1 MFKIFLFF
9 LLFYFSLFM
18 VVVFKFSQ
26 PNNSLPPTKRT
37 FLWPERP
44 MSFVWLSSFCFY
56 FISFPVVCSFYFY
69 VLNFPNFYVFL
80 FLLLYGSC
88 FSYWL
93 LHVIYPLLL
102 RSCMV
107 VDDVNSTSTSSSDQ
121 NRVKLEGYELSWSW
135 WRALIAVHL
144 YYDDLVRIADSMGWE
159 LIKRLVGNTL
169 DVVVMLW
176 LFVVF
181 VVSIV
186 LWCILFCIIIF
197 LLRLEKWVSF
207 ASVEVGSSP

>member
-1 MFKIFLFF
+1 MVKSENHPIKLFLFYLADFLWFLFSFIFSLLLILFLCLKFSYFF

-44 MSFVWLSSFCFY
+44 MSFIWLSSFCFY

-102 RSCMV
+102 RSCMA

-121 NRVKLEGYELSWSW
+121 NRVNVQIGRIWAVLELMKGSNSS
-135 WRALIAVHL
+135 A
-144 YYDDLVRIADSMGWE
+144 
-159 LIKRLVGNTL
+159 
-169 DVVVMLW
+169 
-176 LFVVF
+176 
-181 VVSIV
+181 SI
-186 LWCILFCIIIF
+186 
-197 LLRLEKWVSF
+197 
-207 ASVEVGSSP
+207 